1 MTIAS
6 SKGRTRPGNIF
17 IRIILILCS
26 LLIIYPFLYLLAVSF
41 SSKLPILQN
50 RVWLYPI
57 GFNLTAYSKVFQ
69 VKNFLRSYGNTIL
82 YTVVGTSISLIMTTL
97 TAYPLSKPYLKGRK
111 FFNFMIM
118 FTMMFGG
125 GLIANYILIKSLHM
139 INTIWAIVI
148 PGAVSAWNMVLMRT
162 YFEQLPESLE
172 ESAKLDGA
180 NDFQILYKIVL
191 PTSTPIISTMVL
203 YYAVGQWN
211 SWFAPFIYL
220 SDADKFPLQLFVRG
234 IVLTGEMNV
243 MQQIANG
250 GEVVLANSLKYAII
264 MISMIPMLILYPL
277 IQRYLVKGIM
287 VGAIKG

>member
-1 MTIAS
+1 MAVFRHS
-6 SKGRTRPGNIF
+6 DQRRHPNSAA
-17 IRIILILCS
+17 C
-26 LLIIYPFLYLLAVSF
+26 LLYTS
-41 SSKLPILQN
+41 

-220 SDADKFPLQLFVRG
+220 SDADKFPLQLVVRG

>member
-1 MTIAS
+1 MPV
-6 SKGRTRPGNIF
+6 SKRKKFDPAYLV
-17 IRIILILCS
+17 ILIVLILGA
-26 LLIIYPFLYLLAVSF
+26 LLIVYPFLYLLAVSF
-41 SSKLPILQN
+41 SAKLPVLQN

-57 GFNLTAYSKVFQ
+57 GFNLTAYSKVFE
-69 VKNFLRSYGNTIL
+69 VKDFLRSYGNTFL
-82 YTVVGTSISLIMTTL
+82 YTIVGTAINLVMTTL
-97 TAYPLSKPYLKGRK
+97 TAYPLSKQYLKGRK
-111 FFNFMIM
+111 AFNFMIL

-125 GLIANYILIKSLHM
+125 GLIANYILIKSLGM
-139 INTIWAIVI
+139 INTIWALVI

-180 NDFQILYKIVL
+180 NDFQILLRIVL

-203 YYAVGQWN
+203 YYAVGHWN

-220 SDADKFPLQLFVRG
+220 SDSAKFPLQLVVRT
-234 IVLTGEMNV
+234 IVLTGEFNV

-250 GEVVLANSLKYAII
+250 GEVVMQSSLKYAII

-277 IQRYLVKGIM
+277 IQKYLVKGIM